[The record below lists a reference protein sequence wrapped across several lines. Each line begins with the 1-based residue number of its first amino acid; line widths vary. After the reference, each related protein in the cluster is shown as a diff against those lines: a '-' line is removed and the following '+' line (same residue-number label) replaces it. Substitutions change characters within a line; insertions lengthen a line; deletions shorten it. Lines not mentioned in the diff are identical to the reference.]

1 MNRLPETVN
10 SKFNEVFAVIGKA
23 SDDLKMASAE
33 ASMAGNFSQV
43 TSSIEN
49 CQQLLA
55 LEMEIRT
62 CLNNFENKSKVQPL
76 EKSFRKRS
84 RRHTRKSGGRLRVS
98 IAGKVI
104 EEGTIAETF
113 VETLKVFG
121 LDKVARLNKVVTS
134 IPLMGRQQ
142 ATGYQSQR
150 QCNGWYITTH
160 VNKQTATTV
169 LEEIGRELRIPVK
182 IEFVDR

>member
-10 SKFNEVFAVIGKA
+10 SKFNELFAVIGKA

-33 ASMAGNFSQV
+33 ASMAGNFSLV
-43 TSSIEN
+43 TSNIEN

-55 LEMEIRT
+55 LEMEIKT
-62 CLNNFENKSKVQPL
+62 CLNNFEHKSKVQPM
-76 EKSFRKRS
+76 EKSFHKRS
-84 RRHTRKSGGRLRVS
+84 KCRSRKSGGRLRVRIS
-98 IAGKVI
+98 GKVI

-134 IPLMGRQQ
+134 IPLIGRQQ

-150 QCNGWYITTH
+150 HCNGWYITTH

-169 LEEIGRELRIPVK
+169 LEEIGRELQMPVK

>member
-1 MNRLPETVN
+1 MNRLPEIVN
-10 SKFNEVFAVIGKA
+10 NKFNELFAVIGKA

-33 ASMAGNFSQV
+33 ASMAGNFSLV
-43 TSSIEN
+43 TSNIEN

-55 LEMEIRT
+55 LEMEIKT
-62 CLNNFENKSKVQPL
+62 CLNNFESKFKVQSL
-76 EKSFRKRS
+76 EKTFHKRS
-84 RRHTRKSGGRLRVS
+84 RRRTRKSGGRLRVK

-121 LDKVARLNKVVTS
+121 LDKVARLNKMVTS
-134 IPLMGRQQ
+134 IPLIGRQQ
-142 ATGYQSQR
+142 ATGYQAQR

-169 LEEIGRELRIPVK
+169 LEEIGKELHMPVK